1 MSRAQAPPSGNGRLV
16 EVLGQYAGDLDDA
29 AATEDDPAVADA
41 CAILAAV
48 ARGETP
54 PEAAARRAVR
64 RAKEADR

>member
-1 MSRAQAPPSGNGRLV
+1 MSRAETPQTNRDRL
-16 EVLGQYAGDLDDA
+16 EDVLGQHAGDLDDA
-29 AATEDDPAVADA
+29 VATEDDPAVADA

-54 PEAAARRAVR
+54 PEAAARRALR